1 MQFLPELELI
11 DRLCIAR
18 VKFERI
24 NGANQD
30 ELDWYEARYQELIQ
44 RLSAQQLSQ
53 LKQDIEEITKIH
65 NGIWD
70 LEWQLKSGVEHL
82 LPMDEIGRRAIAIR
96 DLNNQR
102 ISFKNSI
109 AALFGLKLR
118 EIKTDHLSD
127 PEKLF
132 ETVDQLRKLS
142 YNK

>member
-1 MQFLPELELI
+1 MEFLPQLELI

-18 VKFERI
+18 VKYERI

-30 ELDWYEARYQELIQ
+30 ELDWYETRYQEMIQ
-44 RLSAQQLSQ
+44 TLLPEQLTQ
-53 LKQDIEEITKIH
+53 LKGDIEEITRIH

-102 ISFKNSI
+102 ITFKNSI

-127 PEKLF
+127 PEQLF
-132 ETVDQLRKLS
+132 KTVDTK
-142 YNK
+142 

>member
-1 MQFLPELELI
+1 MEFLPQLELI

-18 VKFERI
+18 VKYERI

-30 ELDWYEARYQELIQ
+30 ELDWYEERYGEMIQ
-44 RLSAQQLSQ
+44 NLLPEQLTQ
-53 LKQDIEEITKIH
+53 LKSDIEEITRIH

-96 DLNNQR
+96 DLNNRR

-127 PEKLF
+127 PEQLF
-132 ETVDQLRKLS
+132 KTVDTK
-142 YNK
+142 